1 MNILLLGSGGRE
13 HAFAWKISKSKL
25 CKKLFVAPGNAG
37 TQNIAENINLNI
49 NDFNEIKDFVIKNN
63 IKLVIVGP
71 EEPLVR
77 GIVDFFNKDSKLTNV
92 KIFGP
97 SKKGAQLEGS
107 KDFSKNFMFRNNIP
121 CGKSKTFNKKTINK
135 AFKFLETMKAPYVLK
150 ADGLAAGKG
159 VIISENIEEA
169 KKNLNNMLLN
179 EQFGKASKNVLIE
192 EFLKG
197 IEVSVFVISD
207 GKNYII
213 LPEAK
218 DYKRIGENDTGLNT
232 GGMGAVSPVNFVTK
246 QFLQL
251 VEESIIKPT
260 VDGLNNENIDF
271 KGFIFVGLM
280 NVQGKPYV
288 IEYNVRMG
296 DPETQ
301 VVIPRIKNDFVDIIL
316 KCINNRIKEIELEI
330 ENRFATTV
338 ILASNGY
345 PEKYSKGDIISNL
358 EEKNESIIFHA
369 GTKLNDNKIVTNG
382 GRVIAC
388 TGLGNDL
395 NSALNNSYDLAK
407 SISWNNKYYRK
418 DIGKDLLKK

>member
-25 CKKLFVAPGNAG
+25 CTKLFVAPGNAG
-37 TQNIAENINLNI
+37 TQKIAENIYLNI
-49 NDFNEIKDFVIKNN
+49 NDFNEIKNFVIKNN
-63 IKLVIVGP
+63 IELVVVGP

-77 GIVDFFNKDSKLTNV
+77 GIVDFFNNDSELTNV

-107 KDFSKNFMFRNNIP
+107 KDFSKDFMFRNNIP
-121 CGKSKTFNKKTINK
+121 CGKSKTFNKKTIDE
-135 AFKFLETMKAPYVLK
+135 AFKFLETMKSPYVLK

-169 KKNLNNMLLN
+169 KKNLNNMLVN
-179 EQFGKASKNVLIE
+179 EQFGEASKNVLIE
-192 EFLKG
+192 EFLEG

-207 GKNYII
+207 GKDYIV

-232 GGMGAVSPVNFVTK
+232 GGMGAVSPVNFATK

-260 VDGLNNENIDF
+260 VDGLNNENINF
-271 KGFIFVGLM
+271 KGFIFIGLM

-316 KCINNRIKEIELEI
+316 KCVNNRIKEIELEI

-338 ILASNGY
+338 VLASNGY
-345 PEKYSKGDIISNL
+345 PKKYSKGDIISNL
-358 EEKNESIIFHA
+358 KEKNESIIFHA
-369 GTKLNDNKIVTNG
+369 GTKLNDNNVVTNG

-418 DIGKDLLKK
+418 DIGKDL

>member
-63 IKLVIVGP
+63 IELVIVGP

-232 GGMGAVSPVNFVTK
+232 GGMGAVSPVNFATK

-280 NVQGKPYV
+280 NVRGKPYV

-316 KCINNRIKEIELEI
+316 KCINNRIKEVELEI

>member
-37 TQNIAENINLNI
+37 TQNIAENIYLNI
-49 NDFNEIKDFVIKNN
+49 NNFNEIKDFVIKNN
-63 IKLVIVGP
+63 IELVVVGP

-77 GIVDFFNKDSKLTNV
+77 GIVDFFNNDSELANV

-107 KDFSKNFMFRNNIP
+107 KNFSKDFMFRNNIP
-121 CGKSKTFNKKTINK
+121 CGKSKTFNKETIDE

-169 KKNLNNMLLN
+169 KKNLNNMLWN
-179 EQFGKASKNVLIE
+179 EQFGEASKNVLIE
-192 EFLKG
+192 EFLEG

-207 GKNYII
+207 GKDYII

-232 GGMGAVSPVNFVTK
+232 GGMGAVSPVNFATK

-316 KCINNRIKEIELEI
+316 KCVNNRIKEIVDDLQ
-330 ENRFATTV
+330 T
-338 ILASNGY
+338 
-345 PEKYSKGDIISNL
+345 KYKNTIFRTIIYIHIQSC
-358 EEKNESIIFHA
+358 E
-369 GTKLNDNKIVTNG
+369 
-382 GRVIAC
+382 
-388 TGLGNDL
+388 
-395 NSALNNSYDLAK
+395 
-407 SISWNNKYYRK
+407 
-418 DIGKDLLKK
+418 